1 MDQSTPINPERM
13 DDTDTD
19 GHQIEIAPEETS
31 KEELTPLEVPSDIQA
46 TQEQAATPGS
56 APATPALLIPSLRGQ
71 LSVDGVNHICK
82 GVWALSDDYHDLPG
96 QTSEFEFRL
105 AKPAHVEDRTFPMNG
120 KYQGFFYLK
129 QPPPLK
135 TSLKI
140 EDKDM
145 NMTFTRLESGEY
157 SIDGEGSNKFGKF
170 TLRGTMQESG
180 AVQMYRVYV
189 TKPLPLKKGPVA
201 AVSTPGPA
209 SAKKRP
215 VVDTSP
221 RAAEARVRRK
231 ASFGTGFDT
240 DDFVSSVVPSSAIA
254 QPQASVA
261 PPAAFSPRPTPL
273 DISNNAS
280 TPRVSD
286 AGRVSRLPQH
296 LVKCSDLLKE
306 MAKQPQNIWFLEPVD
321 HIKLNI
327 PDYPL
332 VVKEPMDLGTI
343 RNNLDRGLYSG
354 PDAFAE
360 HVRLVFRNAL
370 MYNQLTD
377 HPVHI
382 AAKEM
387 SHRFEERYRMVMSQL
402 GLQYETAA
410 VAAARKSKSG
420 SSSATNKYAKSRPSF
435 GATVGPRSSD
445 VFLPPALDT
454 SGHYLREMQRRM
466 EEMQNEIMLLRS
478 EVKQSELRMGSSDIM
493 QQGPLPLSFD
503 EKTALIAEITRL
515 PHHKMVE
522 VVEIIKEA
530 MPNDLAKDNGDD
542 IEVPL
547 DDLDTA
553 TLRKLQRFVAQEA
566 ASKRKRPSAG
576 GSSKSRATSAGEAKK
591 RKASGSMSPGTGLIG
606 GVEEEVEA
614 ADLLFSAESFEEL
627 RASANFDDTG
637 SDDDQ

>member
-1 MDQSTPINPERM
+1 M
-13 DDTDTD
+13 
-19 GHQIEIAPEETS
+19 
-31 KEELTPLEVPSDIQA
+31 
-46 TQEQAATPGS
+46 
-56 APATPALLIPSLRGQ
+56 
-71 LSVDGVNHICK
+71 DGVNHICK

-105 AKPAHVEDRTFPMNG
+105 VKPTNVDNRTFPMNG
-120 KYQGFFYLK
+120 RYQGFFYLK

-140 EDKDM
+140 DDKDM

-157 SIDGEGSNKFGKF
+157 SIDGEGSTKFGKF
-170 TLRGTMQESG
+170 TLRGTMQETG
-180 AVQMYRVYV
+180 TVQMYRVYV

-201 AVSTPGPA
+201 TVTTPGAA

-215 VVDTSP
+215 AIDTSP

-240 DDFVSSVVPSSAIA
+240 DDFVSSVAPSSASA
-254 QPQASVA
+254 QPQAHVA
-261 PPAAFSPRPTPL
+261 PPAAFSPRPAPL
-273 DISNNAS
+273 EIAS
-280 TPRVSD
+280 ATTPRVSD
-286 AGRVSRLPQH
+286 AGRASRLPQH

-343 RNNLDRGLYSG
+343 RSNLDRGIYSS
-354 PDAFAE
+354 PEAFAE

-370 MYNQLTD
+370 MYNQLSD

-387 SHRFEERYRMVMSQL
+387 SHRFEERFRMVMSQL

-420 SSSATNKYAKSRPSF
+420 STSATNKYAKSRPSF

-445 VFLPPALDT
+445 VFLPPALD
-454 SGHYLREMQRRM
+454 SSAHYLREMQRRM
-466 EEMQNEIMLLRS
+466 EEMQNEIIQLRS
-478 EVKQSELRMGSSDIM
+478 EVKQSELRMGAGYVYDAFVWS
-493 QQGPLPLSFD
+493 LLLSC
-503 EKTALIAEITRL
+503 
-515 PHHKMVE
+515 VC
-522 VVEIIKEA
+522 
-530 MPNDLAKDNGDD
+530 NS
-542 IEVPL
+542 
-547 DDLDTA
+547 
-553 TLRKLQRFVAQEA
+553 FVCVIFV
-566 ASKRKRPSAG
+566 
-576 GSSKSRATSAGEAKK
+576 
-591 RKASGSMSPGTGLIG
+591 M
-606 GVEEEVEA
+606 
-614 ADLLFSAESFEEL
+614 
-627 RASANFDDTG
+627 
-637 SDDDQ
+637 